1 LIDAGREE
9 ARLGWFEA
17 GADPRGVDLQQV
29 ESGGEQSDPKSGQ
42 EAERE
47 AFHRPRESYPRGLAR
62 GSAAGC
68 GILEEQRSRRLRRS
82 QGRNDLMTQLLER
95 ALEEVRKLSATDQDA
110 IASLILEEI
119 QDEQLWD
126 ETFARS
132 QDKLARM
139 AAKARED
146 IRAGKVRNLE
156 IDEL

>member
-1 LIDAGREE
+1 
-9 ARLGWFEA
+9 
-17 GADPRGVDLQQV
+17 
-29 ESGGEQSDPKSGQ
+29 
-42 EAERE
+42 
-47 AFHRPRESYPRGLAR
+47 
-62 GSAAGC
+62 
-68 GILEEQRSRRLRRS
+68 
-82 QGRNDLMTQLLER
+82 MTQLLER

-146 IRAGKVRNLE
+146 IRAGRVRNLE

>member
-1 LIDAGREE
+1 
-9 ARLGWFEA
+9 
-17 GADPRGVDLQQV
+17 
-29 ESGGEQSDPKSGQ
+29 
-42 EAERE
+42 
-47 AFHRPRESYPRGLAR
+47 
-62 GSAAGC
+62 
-68 GILEEQRSRRLRRS
+68 
-82 QGRNDLMTQLLER
+82 MTQLLER